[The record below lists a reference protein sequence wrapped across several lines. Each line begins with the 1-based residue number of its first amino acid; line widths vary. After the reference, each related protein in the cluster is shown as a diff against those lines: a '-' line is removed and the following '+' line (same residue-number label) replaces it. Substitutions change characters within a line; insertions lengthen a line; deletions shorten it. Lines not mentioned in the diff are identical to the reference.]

1 MADGKKNLG
10 KGTTFNLSTREGKG
24 QVDLEPV
31 LIFFLRKQ
39 IPQNTPNKIAHI
51 LLRFVQS
58 IIKFILSSILK
69 ELKIKKKNLNI
80 LFWDTC
86 KPQYKCEVQR
96 TICRS
101 QLSPEFQK
109 VTSGCGC
116 HAWQQEGPLPTVN
129 HFSCPKNLQVFKET

>member
-10 KGTTFNLSTREGKG
+10 KGTIFNLSTREGKG

-39 IPQNTPNKIAHI
+39 IPQNTPNNIALI

-69 ELKIKKKNLNI
+69 ELKIKKK
-80 LFWDTC
+80 
-86 KPQYKCEVQR
+86 
-96 TICRS
+96 S
-101 QLSPEFQK
+101 
-109 VTSGCGC
+109 
-116 HAWQQEGPLPTVN
+116 
-129 HFSCPKNLQVFKET
+129 